1 MILLRIVTGMLTD
14 HLVVTYCTVYKASRY
29 RPGAEMGPYSKYANV
44 QVFNF
49 MHVLMISRCFAFCIF
64 FFIKPATSC
73 MCKYFKYSGRGA
85 PTVDA

>member
-64 FFIKPATSC
+64 FSSNLQLLVCVNILNILVGVPL
-73 MCKYFKYSGRGA
+73 R
-85 PTVDA
+85 